1 MKISGNH
8 PQGGME
14 NRFTRMS
21 VALIFVALMLSAC
34 GGGTGTASTEPPLA
48 SECIPGDPATADQC
62 GTLIIGLTDGD
73 GDFLSYTVDVLSLTL
88 EKADGATIE
97 VLPNSTRIDF
107 ASYVD
112 LTEFI
117 SVTNIPPGVYVAGTI
132 QLDYN
137 DAEVFVEAGDQAK
150 ETVVVDAD
158 GNPVTRTELKIMLS
172 DRDQLFVSR
181 GRTAL
186 MTLDFD
192 LDASHMVDIDQTP
205 AVARAEPFIVAE
217 LNPVDSKEIRVRGRF
232 IEANEVEM
240 YYVVAL
246 RPFYDRVGDFGRVK
260 VHVTSETDF
269 EVNDEE
275 YVGMQ
280 GLRAL
285 NAAGQGTLTVAQGTL
300 NVAERAFTANI
311 VLAGSSVPGEGKDAV
326 KGNVISRNGDDMVVR
341 GGTVIL
347 TDATRSFFR
356 DDVTV
361 TVGPDT
367 KVYKTFRSDRP
378 FGMPGMPDRLLDNS
392 AISVGQSVTI
402 RGTVT
407 ANDELGVHIDAT
419 DGAVLMHVTHL
430 SGIVNSVVP
439 GQVDIDLHAI
449 DRRRAEIF
457 NFAGTSASPETDAD
471 PDNYEVS
478 TGNFLLAAQSA
489 GRPVVAWGFP
499 NEFGGAPPDFEG
511 RTLID
516 FVDVRSALG
525 VGWGAAGTTMP
536 FTMMD
541 SEGLLLNNRNPDIDQ
556 RHFIKK
562 GPLLIDLTTLDSD
575 TLIAPHETG
584 RKLFTVKTTDSLQ
597 LYSDFDD
604 FVIALSIELNG
615 VNAARSMYAR
625 GHYNADTNVF
635 HAAKIFVYILEP

>member
-1 MKISGNH
+1 MNVSGNH
-8 PQGGME
+8 RQGGTK
-14 NRFTRMS
+14 NRITRML
-21 VALIFVALMLSAC
+21 AAFMFVAFALSAC
-34 GGGTGTASTEPPLA
+34 GGAGTTSNEPPMA
-48 SECIPGDPATADQC
+48 SECIAGDPGTADQC

-73 GDFLSYTVDVLSLTL
+73 GDFLSYAVDVLSLTL
-88 EKADGATIE
+88 EKADGATVE

-107 ASYVD
+107 ANYVD

-117 SVTNIPPGVYVAGTI
+117 SVTNIPPGIYVAGTI
-132 QLDYN
+132 QLDYTN
-137 DAEVFVEAGDQAK
+137 AEVYVEAGDLAK
-150 ETVVVDAD
+150 ETVVVDDD
-158 GNPVTRTELKIMLS
+158 GTPLARTELRIMLS

-181 GRTAL
+181 GRTAF

-192 LDASHMVDIDQTP
+192 LDASHIVDIAPIP
-205 AVARAEPFIVAE
+205 AEAVAEPFIVAE
-217 LNPVDSKEIRVRGRF
+217 LNPVDTKEIRVRGRF
-232 IEANEVEM
+232 MEANETEM
-240 YYVVAL
+240 YYIVAL
-246 RPFYDRVGDFGRVK
+246 RPFYDRIGDFGRVK
-260 VHVTSETDF
+260 VHVTNETDF
-269 EVNDEE
+269 DVNDEA
-275 YVGMQ
+275 YVGLE

-311 VLAGSSVPGEGKDAV
+311 VLAGSSVPGERTDAV
-326 KGNVISRNGDDMVVR
+326 KGSVISRNGNDMVVR

-361 TVGPDT
+361 TVGPNT
-367 KVYKTFRSDRP
+367 KVYKTFRSDRAI
-378 FGMPGMPDRLLDNS
+378 GMPGMPDRLLDNS

-430 SGIVNSVVP
+430 SGIVNSVLP

-471 PDNYEVS
+471 PNNYEVS
-478 TGNFLLAAQSA
+478 TGNFLLAAQSP

-516 FVDVRSALG
+516 FIDVRSALG
-525 VGWGAAGTTMP
+525 VGWGGAGTTMP

-541 SEGLLLNNRNPDIDQ
+541 SAGLLLNNENPDIDQ

-575 TLIAPHETG
+575 TLIAPRETG

-604 FVIALSIELNG
+604 FVTALSIELDG
-615 VNAARSMYAR
+615 FNAARSMYAR

>member
-232 IEANEVEM
+232 IEANEAEM

-269 EVNDEE
+269 EVND
-275 YVGMQ
+275 
-280 GLRAL
+280 
-285 NAAGQGTLTVAQGTL
+285 
-300 NVAERAFTANI
+300 
-311 VLAGSSVPGEGKDAV
+311 
-326 KGNVISRNGDDMVVR
+326 
-341 GGTVIL
+341 
-347 TDATRSFFR
+347 
-356 DDVTV
+356 
-361 TVGPDT
+361 
-367 KVYKTFRSDRP
+367 
-378 FGMPGMPDRLLDNS
+378 
-392 AISVGQSVTI
+392 
-402 RGTVT
+402 
-407 ANDELGVHIDAT
+407 
-419 DGAVLMHVTHL
+419 
-430 SGIVNSVVP
+430 
-439 GQVDIDLHAI
+439 
-449 DRRRAEIF
+449 
-457 NFAGTSASPETDAD
+457 
-471 PDNYEVS
+471 
-478 TGNFLLAAQSA
+478 
-489 GRPVVAWGFP
+489 
-499 NEFGGAPPDFEG
+499 
-511 RTLID
+511 
-516 FVDVRSALG
+516 
-525 VGWGAAGTTMP
+525 
-536 FTMMD
+536 
-541 SEGLLLNNRNPDIDQ
+541 
-556 RHFIKK
+556 
-562 GPLLIDLTTLDSD
+562 
-575 TLIAPHETG
+575 
-584 RKLFTVKTTDSLQ
+584 
-597 LYSDFDD
+597 
-604 FVIALSIELNG
+604 
-615 VNAARSMYAR
+615 
-625 GHYNADTNVF
+625 
-635 HAAKIFVYILEP
+635 